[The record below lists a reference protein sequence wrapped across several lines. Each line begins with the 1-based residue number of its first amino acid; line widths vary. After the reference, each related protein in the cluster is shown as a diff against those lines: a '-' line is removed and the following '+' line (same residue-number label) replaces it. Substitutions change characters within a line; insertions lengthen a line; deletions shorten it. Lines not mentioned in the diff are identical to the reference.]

1 MRKVILYTAVS
12 IDGFIAR
19 EDGNI
24 DWLSSFNNENND
36 DHGYNSFYENIDVTL
51 IGGKTYQQILTFP
64 CNFPY
69 PDKKNYVFSHEKQ
82 EANEFVEFIND
93 NVFEFVKQ
101 LKSQSGK
108 DIWLV
113 GGAQLNKT
121 LLNLGLID
129 EIILTI
135 IPIVLGKGIHLFGQ
149 QSIEQQFKYS
159 DTKIF
164 PTGCVQIK
172 YTI

>member
-1 MRKVILYTAVS
+1 MRKVILYIAAS

-24 DWLSSFNNENND
+24 DWLPPINNENND
-36 DHGYNSFYENIDVTL
+36 DYGYKSFYENIDVTL
-51 IGGKTYQQILTFP
+51 IGRKTYQQILTFP
-64 CNFPY
+64 
-69 PDKKNYVFSHEKQ
+69 
-82 EANEFVEFIND
+82 ANEFVEFVND
-93 NVFEFVKQ
+93 DVYEFVNQ

-164 PTGCVQIK
+164 SSGCVQIK

>member
-1 MRKVILYTAVS
+1 MRKVILFIAAS

-24 DWLSSFNNENND
+24 DWLPPINNENND
-36 DHGYNSFYENIDVTL
+36 DYGYKSFYENIDVTL
-51 IGGKTYQQILTFP
+51 IGRKTYQQILTFP
-64 CNFPY
+64 
-69 PDKKNYVFSHEKQ
+69 
-82 EANEFVEFIND
+82 ANEFVEFVND
-93 NVFEFVKQ
+93 DVYEFVNQ

-164 PTGCVQIK
+164 PSGCVQIK

>member
-24 DWLSSFNNENND
+24 DWLSSYNNENND
-36 DHGYNSFYENIDVTL
+36 DHGYNSFYENIDITL
-51 IGGKTYQQILTFP
+51 IGRKTYQQILSFP
-64 CNFPY
+64 CHFPY
-69 PDKKNYVFSHEKQ
+69 SDKKNY
-82 EANEFVEFIND
+82 
-93 NVFEFVKQ
+93 Q
-101 LKSQSGK
+101 LKSQPGK

-121 LLNLGLID
+121 LLNLGLLD
-129 EIILTI
+129 EMILTI
-135 IPIVLGKGIHLFGQ
+135 IPVVLGKGIHLFGQ